1 MSCLAFR
8 AVCSKSCIF
17 IRPRMSDAR
26 SFLTIARGC
35 VCSAAMTAAK
45 DIVLAMGVF
54 GDADDDEAEGPD
66 QADPPPFAR
75 GGC

>member
-1 MSCLAFR
+1 
-8 AVCSKSCIF
+8 
-17 IRPRMSDAR
+17 
-26 SFLTIARGC
+26 
-35 VCSAAMTAAK
+35 
-45 DIVLAMGVF
+45 VF